1 VGPDKAQLTRAHFN
15 DGRIVGRVE
24 AHATPVAV
32 ATTFA
37 LHANYP
43 NPFNPETT
51 IAFDLPQA
59 GSVELQV
66 FDLLGQ
72 TVRTL
77 VAQELSAGTHQ
88 MLWRGVDDR
97 GQQVSSGVYF
107 YRLKAGGYTQMR
119 RMLLLK

>member
-1 VGPDKAQLTRAHFN
+1 M
-15 DGRIVGRVE
+15 
-24 AHATPVAV
+24 PVIPSAV
-32 ATTFA
+32 A

-59 GSVELQV
+59 SSVELQV
-66 FDLLGQ
+66 FDVLGQ

-77 VAQELSAGTHQ
+77 VAEGLSAGSHQ
-88 MLWRGVDDR
+88 VVWDGLDAPGSK
-97 GQQVSSGVYF
+97 VSSGVYF
-107 YRLKAGGYTQMR
+107 YRLQAGQQVQMR